1 VGNITVSETVMST
14 LEELAVARK
23 TDVYGVLAEAIGLEV
38 ALVQAQR
45 NGSRMLIERH
55 GQVEE
60 LVPPQL
66 SWQV

>member
-1 VGNITVSETVMST
+1 M
-14 LEELAVARK
+14 
-23 TDVYGVLAEAIGLEV
+23 LAEAIGLEV
-38 ALVQAQR
+38 ALVRAQR

-66 SWQV
+66 SWQD